1 MMTETSPPAEAAHE
15 SAGPKIY
22 GAKEPRQPLS
32 GRQKIARAS
41 AAGIVVALLA
51 MWIYAF
57 GFASEHAIAKVSDTS
72 WSKRAAT
79 ICEQRTRTLKQMAA
93 AARAVADGSPQALG
107 TAVSAATTVIESA
120 LNDVL
125 SVQPTSAK
133 DQDLIGEFERLYRIY
148 LQDRVST
155 SDKLL
160 SGEMVELNETLEN
173 GAPVSKIIADFTSVN
188 RMDSCQVPPQF

>member
-1 MMTETSPPAEAAHE
+1 MTETSPPAEAVHNPAV
-15 SAGPKIY
+15 PKVY

-32 GRQKIARAS
+32 ARQKVARAS
-41 AAGIVVALLA
+41 AAAIVVALLS

-93 AARAVADGSPQALG
+93 DARAVADGSPQALG

-125 SVQPTSAK
+125 SVQPSLAK
-133 DQDLIGEFERLYRIY
+133 DRDLIGEFERLYRIY
-148 LQDRVST
+148 LQDRVIT

-160 SGEMVELNETLEN
+160 SGELVELNETLEN

>member
-1 MMTETSPPAEAAHE
+1 MMTETSPPVETAHNAE
-15 SAGPKIY
+15 GPKIY
-22 GAKEPRQPLS
+22 GAKPPRQS
-32 GRQKIARAS
+32 SSARQKVARVS
-41 AAGIVVALLA
+41 AAAVVIALLT

-57 GFASEHAIAKVSDTS
+57 GFASKHAIAKVSDTS

-93 AARAVADGSPQALG
+93 DARAVADGSPQALG
-107 TAVSAATTVIESA
+107 TAVSAATTVIEAA

-125 SVQPTSAK
+125 AVRPSLAK
-133 DQDLIGEFERLYRIY
+133 DRELIGEFDRLYRIY
-148 LQDRVST
+148 IQDRVT
-155 SDKLL
+155 TGDKLL